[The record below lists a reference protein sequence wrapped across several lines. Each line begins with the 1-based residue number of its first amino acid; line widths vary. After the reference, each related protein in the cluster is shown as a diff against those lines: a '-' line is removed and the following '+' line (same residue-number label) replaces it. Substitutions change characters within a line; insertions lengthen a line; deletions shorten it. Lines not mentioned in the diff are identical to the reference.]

1 MLMVRVLGKSPDG
14 EVWSVNPRFGFH
26 NGGVFAQT
34 SPGALALE
42 QWAAAIA
49 ALNTGN
55 VLPSGLRGLLSTS
68 LSIEG
73 IRCEVH
79 TLAGQMTQA
88 AEFSLN
94 TPAAGTNTLQ
104 RPLNVAACFTLNRGA
119 SFGRSGRGRL
129 FFPACAGPALNTS
142 ARVPE
147 STRNSLSA
155 ELVTWLKAVRD
166 AFPDPGGPPSEI
178 LRPLV
183 WSRTNGTTRWVQNVA
198 MGDVLDSQRRRRD
211 ALRESYSLAAYT
223 D

>member
-1 MLMVRVLGKSPDG
+1 MLIVRVLGKSPDG

-26 NGGVFAQT
+26 NAGVFAQT
-34 SPGALALE
+34 TPGAVALE
-42 QWAAAIA
+42 QWAAAIG
-49 ALNTGN
+49 ALNSGQ
-55 VLPSGLRGLLSTS
+55 VLPSGLRGLLSSS

-73 IRCEVH
+73 IRCEVQ
-79 TLAGQMTQA
+79 TLTGQMTQA
-88 AEFSLN
+88 AEFSLAS
-94 TPAAGTNTLQ
+94 PAVGTGTLQ
-104 RPLNVAACFTLNRGA
+104 RPLSVAACFTLNRGA

-129 FFPACAGPALNTS
+129 FFPACAGPTLNGT

-147 STRNSLSA
+147 TVRNSLSA

-166 AFPDPGGPPSEI
+166 AFPDPAGPPKDI

-183 WSRTNGTTRWVQNVA
+183 WSRTKGTTRWVQNVA

-211 ALRESYSLAAYT
+211 ALRESYSIAAYT

>member
-1 MLMVRVLGKSPDG
+1 MLIVRVLGKSPDG

-34 SPGALALE
+34 NPGALALE
-42 QWAAAIA
+42 QWAAAIG

-55 VLPSGLRGLLSTS
+55 VLPASLRALLSTS

-73 IRCEVH
+73 IRCEVQ
-79 TLAGQMTQA
+79 TLTGQMVQA
-88 AEFSLN
+88 AEFTLP
-94 TPAAGTNTLQ
+94 TPAVGTQSLI
-104 RPLNVAACFTLNRGA
+104 RPLSVAACFTLNRGA

-129 FFPACAGPALNTS
+129 FFPACAGPGLNAS
-142 ARVPE
+142 ARVAE
-147 STRNSLSA
+147 ATRTSLSA
-155 ELVTWLKAVRD
+155 DLVTWLKAVRD
-166 AFPDPGGPPSEI
+166 AFPDPAGPPSDT

-183 WSRTNGTTRWVQNVA
+183 WSKTRGTTQWVQNVA

>member
-34 SPGALALE
+34 TPGALALE
-42 QWAAAIA
+42 QWAAKIG

-88 AEFSLN
+88 AEFTLG
-94 TPAAGTNTLQ
+94 TPAVGTNTLQ

-147 STRNSLSA
+147 TARNQLSA
-155 ELVTWLKAVRD
+155 ELVAWLKAVRD
-166 AFPDPGGPPSEI
+166 AFPDAGGPPSEI

-183 WSRTNGTTRWVQNVA
+183 WSRTKGTTQWVQNVA

>member
-1 MLMVRVLGKSPDG
+1 MLVVRVLGKSPDG

-34 SPGALALE
+34 TPGALALE

-49 ALNTGN
+49 ALNTGQ
-55 VLPSGLRGLLSTS
+55 VLPAGLRGLLSSS

-73 IRCEVH
+73 IRCEVQ
-79 TLAGQMTQA
+79 TLTGQMTQA
-88 AEFSLN
+88 AEFSLA
-94 TPAAGTNTLQ
+94 TPAVGTGTLQ
-104 RPLNVAACFTLNRGA
+104 RPLSVAACFTLNRGA

-129 FFPACAGPALNTS
+129 FFPACAGPSLSGT

-166 AFPDPGGPPSEI
+166 AFPDPEGPPSDI

-183 WSRTNGTTRWVQNVA
+183 WSKTRGTTRWVQNIA

-211 ALRESYSLAAYT
+211 ALRESYSIAGYT

>member
-1 MLMVRVLGKSPDG
+1 MLIVRVLGKSPYG

-26 NGGVFAQT
+26 NGGVFSQT
-34 SPGALALE
+34 TPGALALE
-42 QWAAAIA
+42 QWAGAIA
-49 ALNTGN
+49 ALNNGQ
-55 VLPSGLRGLLSTS
+55 VLPAGLRGLLSSS

-73 IRCEVH
+73 IRCEVQ

-88 AEFSLN
+88 AEFSLA
-94 TPAAGTNTLQ
+94 TPAVGSGTLS
-104 RPLNVAACFTLNRGA
+104 RPLSTAVCFTLNRGA

-129 FFPACAGPALNTS
+129 FFPACAGPTLNPA

-147 STRNSLSA
+147 SVRNTLSA

-166 AFPDPGGPPSEI
+166 AFPDPAGPPSDF

-183 WSRTNGTTRWVQNVA
+183 WSRTKGTTRWVQNIA

-211 ALRESYSLAAYT
+211 ALRESYSIAPYT

>member
-1 MLMVRVLGKSPDG
+1 MLVVRVLGKSPDG

-34 SPGALALE
+34 TPGALALE
-42 QWAAAIA
+42 QWAAAIG
-49 ALNTGN
+49 ALNTGH
-55 VLPSGLRGLLSTS
+55 VLPGGLRGLLSSS

-73 IRCEVH
+73 IRCEVQ
-79 TLAGQMTQA
+79 TLTGQMSQA
-88 AEFSLN
+88 AEFTLG
-94 TPAAGTNTLQ
+94 TPAVGTGTLQ

-129 FFPACAGPALNTS
+129 FFPACAGPSISGS
-142 ARVPE
+142 ARVTE
-147 STRNSLSA
+147 AMRNTLTA

-166 AFPDPGGPPSEI
+166 AFPDPDGPPSDT

-183 WSRTNGTTRWVQNVA
+183 WSKTKGTTRWVQNVA

-211 ALRESYSLAAYT
+211 ALRESYTIAAYT